1 MIQAWNETRNRNYF
15 FEFIRVALMFPT
27 LDMKKL
33 VFVGKIA
40 ECLNII
46 CLHLLFYYTFPQ

>member
-1 MIQAWNETRNRNYF
+1 MIQACNETRNRNYY

-40 ECLNII
+40 EYLNII

>member
-1 MIQAWNETRNRNYF
+1 MVQACNETRNRNYY

-27 LDMKKL
+27 FDMKKI

-40 ECLNII
+40 EYLNII